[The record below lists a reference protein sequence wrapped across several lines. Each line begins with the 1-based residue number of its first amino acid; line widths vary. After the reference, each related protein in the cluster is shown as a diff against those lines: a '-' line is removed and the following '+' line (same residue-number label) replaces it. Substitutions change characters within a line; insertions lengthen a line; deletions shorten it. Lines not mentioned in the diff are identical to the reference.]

1 MAETAPDAD
10 AAEPVEPS
18 GSLPEDSVLS
28 LEEYLDMQAA
38 IGNETRYRILR
49 TLTYNGDLS
58 ANALKESLAL
68 EANSLHYHLDHLV
81 DVGLVQNRERKEAD
95 AAGLYSYYR
104 ASALGEG
111 FLEDGVEELMRREHD
126 FQERYS

>member
-1 MAETAPDAD
+1 MAETA
-10 AAEPVEPS
+10 AESNQPVEPS
-18 GSLPEDSVLS
+18 GILPEDSVLS
-28 LEEYLDMQAA
+28 LEEYLEMQAA

-49 TLTYNGDLS
+49 TLTHNGDLS
-58 ANALKESLAL
+58 ASDLKETLGL

-81 DVGLVQNRERKEAD
+81 DVGLVQNRKRKEAD
-95 AAGLYSYYR
+95 SAGLYSYYR

-111 FLEDGVEELMRREHD
+111 ILEDGVEELMRREHE

>member
-1 MAETAPDAD
+1 MAESV
-10 AAEPVEPS
+10 AESNQPVEPS
-18 GSLPEDSVLS
+18 GILPEDSVLS
-28 LEEYLDMQAA
+28 LEEYLEMQAA

-49 TLTYNGDLS
+49 TLTHNGDLS
-58 ANALKESLAL
+58 ASDLKETLGL

-81 DVGLVQNRERKEAD
+81 DVGLVQNRKRKEAD
-95 AAGLYSYYR
+95 SAGLYSYYR

-111 FLEDGVEELMRREHD
+111 ILEHGVEELMRREHE

>member
-1 MAETAPDAD
+1 MAETAAKSNQ
-10 AAEPVEPS
+10 PVEPS
-18 GSLPEDSVLS
+18 GVLPEDSVLS
-28 LEEYLDMQAA
+28 LEEYLEMQAA

-49 TLTYNGDLS
+49 TLTHNGDLS
-58 ANALKESLAL
+58 ASDLKETLGL

-81 DVGLVQNRERKEAD
+81 DVGLVQNHKRKEVD
-95 AAGLYSYYR
+95 SAGLYSYYR

-111 FLEDGVEELMRREHD
+111 ILEHGVEELMRREHE